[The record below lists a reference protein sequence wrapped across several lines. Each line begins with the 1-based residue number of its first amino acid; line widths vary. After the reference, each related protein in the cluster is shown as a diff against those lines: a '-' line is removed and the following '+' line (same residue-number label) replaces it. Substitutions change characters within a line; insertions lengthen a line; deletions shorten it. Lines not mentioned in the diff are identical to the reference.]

1 LIWIS
6 NGNGLNYRI
15 IQGAHLVLLK
25 RLGHFLHGLDVFICL
40 KVFGWSGRKLMDRVM
55 IAASRL
61 GDPWAYGIIGLL
73 IVVLDSTVSKILLP
87 VGAVSLAIEIS
98 AQTAV
103 KYRAKRLRPFKAL
116 PEQIRMLVRPLDEW
130 SFPSGHAAG
139 AFVMAT
145 VLRHFYPHFGIPF
158 YLGASTIS
166 FSRIYNGVHYPSDVL
181 FGCVLGI
188 VSARLGLSILM

>member
-1 LIWIS
+1 M
-6 NGNGLNYRI
+6 NYM
-15 IQGAHLVLLK
+15 LK
-25 RLGHFLHGLDVFICL
+25 RFGHFLRRLDIFICI

-61 GDPWAYGIIGLL
+61 GDPWAYGVIGLI
-73 IVVLDSTVSKILLP
+73 IVTLDFTVSKILLP
-87 VGAVSLAIEIS
+87 VSVVSFAIELS

-116 PEQIRMLVRPLDEW
+116 PHDIHMLVRPLDEW

-145 VLRHFYPHFGIPF
+145 VLRHFYPQFGIPF
-158 YLGASTIS
+158 YLGASTIGV
-166 FSRIYNGVHYPSDVL
+166 SRIYNGVHYPSDVL
-181 FGCVLGI
+181 FGCLLGFA
-188 VSARLGLSILM
+188 SARLGLSIVM